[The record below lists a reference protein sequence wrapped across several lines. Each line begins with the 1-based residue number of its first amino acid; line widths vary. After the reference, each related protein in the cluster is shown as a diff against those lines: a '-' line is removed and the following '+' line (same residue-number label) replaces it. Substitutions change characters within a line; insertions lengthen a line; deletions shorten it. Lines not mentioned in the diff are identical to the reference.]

1 MMIPSIFIIILS
13 FFGTIFYSAI
23 LTYAKCFMEQW
34 DELWAS
40 LLLWQVLFQ
49 PRLISHW
56 GHTFLVEND
65 RSWKFSFCM
74 SFSNLKSF
82 LFFFIVSCSFLKFG
96 TPSFILKSNLKTAVL
111 IILLWE
117 AHICHVCWLLA
128 VGTCSFK
135 FCDLWLQALVICE
148 NPVWPELRM
157 HLYKEAF
164 WFFQPGPQG

>member
-1 MMIPSIFIIILS
+1 MNCELLCFSDKCCSSPGWFLTEVIHFLLRMIEVGNFPFV
-13 FFGTIFYSAI
+13 
-23 LTYAKCFMEQW
+23 C
-34 DELWAS
+34 
-40 LLLWQVLFQ
+40 LFQ
-49 PRLISHW
+49 I
-56 GHTFLVEND
+56 
-65 RSWKFSFCM
+65 WKVSF
-74 SFSNLKSF
+74 
-82 LFFFIVSCSFLKFG
+82 FFFIVSCSFLKFG

-164 WFFQPGPQG
+164 WFFQPGPQGQQQSGNQFLC